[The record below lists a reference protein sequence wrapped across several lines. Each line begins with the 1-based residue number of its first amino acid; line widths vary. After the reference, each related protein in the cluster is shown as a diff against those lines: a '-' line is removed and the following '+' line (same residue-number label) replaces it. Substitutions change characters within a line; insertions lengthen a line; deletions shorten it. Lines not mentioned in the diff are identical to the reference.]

1 LEQVF
6 DASEPTSMATGMGG
20 GFQMPSAADLPS
32 ADDIAAEVERYL
44 RDQGD

>member
-1 LEQVF
+1 
-6 DASEPTSMATGMGG
+6 MAG